1 MNHGHHNH
9 HQMMEADFRRRFFIV
24 FFLTLPILALSPTIQ
39 GWLSFSFQFA
49 ASQYLLFLMASVV
62 AIYGGWPFYT
72 GSLNEI
78 KSRNYGMM
86 TLVAIAVLSGYLFS
100 AASTF
105 VFRGIDFYWEISTLV
120 TVLLLGH
127 WLEMRAVRGTT
138 GALEELAKL
147 IPPKAH
153 LMKGNEIIEINTSE
167 IEKGAKVLVKPGE
180 KVPIDGTVIEGQS
193 SVNEAMIT
201 GESKPVFKKPGDKV
215 IGGAINYDGSL
226 VVEIT
231 KTGGE
236 TVLAQIAELISKAQ
250 ESKPRTQKLADRAAN
265 YLTIAAV
272 LGGLLT
278 FLYWG
283 FLSAEGFV
291 FALTLA
297 ITVVVIACPHALGLA
312 IPTVTTITST
322 LAAKHGILIKEM
334 RAVEEAKNLN
344 YIVFDKTGTL
354 TKGEFAVTEV
364 VTAEGISENEALRL
378 AAAVDANSLHSIAR
392 ATVAEAKQRGLE
404 LEGAKDFRS
413 APGRG
418 GIGLIEGKK
427 IIVGNEL
434 LMREEG
440 VRLGSLPQKIE
451 KLNREGRSLVWVAT
465 EGRALAVI
473 GLADILRD
481 EAKEVLQSLR
491 RLGIEPVMLTGDNE
505 DVARTVAD
513 TLGVNKFFAGVL
525 PEDKVNKIKELQENG
540 GLVAMVGDGIN
551 DAPSLTQ
558 ANVGIAIG
566 AGTDVAIES
575 AEVVLIKNDLRD
587 VLALVELSHRTTRK
601 MVQNL
606 VWAAGYNVFAIPL
619 AAGVLFTYG
628 IILRPE
634 WGALLMS
641 ASSIIVVMNALTL
654 RKAKLGYT

>member
-1 MNHGHHNH
+1 
-9 HQMMEADFRRRFFIV
+9 
-24 FFLTLPILALSPTIQ
+24 
-39 GWLSFSFQFA
+39 
-49 ASQYLLFLMASVV
+49 
-62 AIYGGWPFYT
+62 
-72 GSLNEI
+72 
-78 KSRNYGMM
+78 
-86 TLVAIAVLSGYLFS
+86 
-100 AASTF
+100 
-105 VFRGIDFYWEISTLV
+105 
-120 TVLLLGH
+120 
-127 WLEMRAVRGTT
+127 
-138 GALEELAKL
+138 
-147 IPPKAH
+147 
-153 LMKGNEIIEINTSE
+153 
-167 IEKGAKVLVKPGE
+167 
-180 KVPIDGTVIEGQS
+180 
-193 SVNEAMIT
+193 
-201 GESKPVFKKPGDKV
+201 
-215 IGGAINYDGSL
+215 
-226 VVEIT
+226 
-231 KTGGE
+231 
-236 TVLAQIAELISKAQ
+236 
-250 ESKPRTQKLADRAAN
+250 
-265 YLTIAAV
+265 
-272 LGGLLT
+272 
-278 FLYWG
+278 
-283 FLSAEGFV
+283 
-291 FALTLA
+291 
-297 ITVVVIACPHALGLA
+297 
-312 IPTVTTITST
+312 
-322 LAAKHGILIKEM
+322 
-334 RAVEEAKNLN
+334 
-344 YIVFDKTGTL
+344 
-354 TKGEFAVTEV
+354 
-364 VTAEGISENEALRL
+364 
-378 AAAVDANSLHSIAR
+378 
-392 ATVAEAKQRGLE
+392 
-404 LEGAKDFRS
+404 KDFRS

-451 KLNREGRSLVWVAT
+451 KLNQGGRSLVWVAA

-473 GLADILRD
+473 GLADIPRD